1 MRLKDGVLAFAAN
14 GLRKPAMLSQIRLW
28 SSRQWKVAGICYA
41 ISLVVMGTVGET
53 LPITSNGRVVP
64 IAWWNYI
71 TLAVS
76 PVLIG
81 LIGGTFAPYGQAR
94 RSRARGATGAG
105 AGGVIGAVAMACP
118 ICSPVAI
125 PLFGT
130 AGALSFLAPE
140 RGLIALLSIGL
151 LAITLVLRLRATAA
165 CHVLKPIKAN
175 VGAPPVSTELD
186 TAGTSH

>member
-1 MRLKDGVLAFAAN
+1 
-14 GLRKPAMLSQIRLW
+14 MLWQIRLW

-41 ISLVVMGTVGET
+41 ISLIIMGTVGET
-53 LPITSNGRVVP
+53 LPGASYGRIVP

-76 PVLIG
+76 PILIG
-81 LIGGTFAPYGQAR
+81 LIGGTFAPYGQAK

-140 RGLIALLSIGL
+140 RGLIALLSIVL

-165 CHVLKPIKAN
+165 CRVVELIETN
-175 VGAPPVSTELD
+175 VGAPPVSTEPN
-186 TAGTSH
+186 AAETSR